1 MSHRSSMDSLE
12 ESSMTREEA
21 LAMVTGL
28 GENPLPSASAS
39 ASAALPPGK
48 RHHYD
53 EDPEEKFADE
63 AVDPRVKGALD
74 ALNMATDDINRLEK
88 QVSDA
93 KLYYQ
98 GTVLETEKQLK
109 AIAAK
114 MGKSVMKAKP
124 YYDAKTRAKQAQ
136 AEAHDAAKVFEKACM
151 DYDYA
156 KKLIKSAEEKVTKG
170 EMSFDA
176 AWQELMNQMT
186 EKVNSAEVIKNKA
199 AKEHH
204 VRTNA
209 AASSMK
215 EVERLSKELKKAVEK
230 SAPYYAARDKVRLC
244 AYLEVMVLWTWRVCR
259 IFARPLVCV
268 SSLPLIFS
276 GAYTRQSDR
285 LRDDSW
291 AKVEKLEL
299 DYKFAKRYVAD
310 ALDNLNAI
318 SMEIHDRRL
327 REIKGLAA
335 LVQGADGPETLKL
348 PVLEKHSIVAAP
360 TTERRSGDGAAME
373 LNAADCL

>member
-230 SAPYYAARDKVRLC
+230 SAPYYAARDK
-244 AYLEVMVLWTWRVCR
+244 
-259 IFARPLVCV
+259 
-268 SSLPLIFS
+268 
-276 GAYTRQSDR
+276 SDR